1 MDSRNMLINVVA
13 ILVGLALYIIVTNTK
28 WGKEHEQFQ
37 YMIMLG
43 TIMMAVC
50 IGGFLRMN
58 FL

>member
-1 MDSRNMLINVVA
+1 MLINVVA

-58 FL
+58 FI

>member
-28 WGKEHEQFQ
+28 WGKEHGQFQ